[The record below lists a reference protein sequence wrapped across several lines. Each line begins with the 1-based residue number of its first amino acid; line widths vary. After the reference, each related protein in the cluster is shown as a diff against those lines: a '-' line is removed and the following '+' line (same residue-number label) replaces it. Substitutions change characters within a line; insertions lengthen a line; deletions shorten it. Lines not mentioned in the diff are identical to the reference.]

1 MASPSAPTCA
11 SAPAR
16 VVSEVDVV
24 AMLRA
29 GVDEAGSLR
38 AYARQRG
45 VNANDLSSILSRRK
59 APGRSFLRAVGV
71 RSALV
76 IDGGVA

>member
-1 MASPSAPTCA
+1 MASTSAPLCA

-24 AMLRA
+24 ALLRR
-29 GVDEAGSLR
+29 GVDEAGSL
-38 AYARQRG
+38 AIHARRHG
-45 VNANDLSSILSRRK
+45 LNANDLSSALGGRK

-71 RSALV
+71 RNALV
-76 IDGGVA
+76 IEGASA

>member
-1 MASPSAPTCA
+1 MASSSAPMCA

-24 AMLRA
+24 ALLRR
-29 GVDEAGSLR
+29 GVDEAGSQRIFAR
-38 AYARQRG
+38 AHG
-45 VNANDLSSILSRRK
+45 LNANDLSSILSGRK

-71 RSALV
+71 RTALV
-76 IDGGVA
+76 IEGATA